1 MNNPTL
7 HPFQNMI
14 ITASIPMSQ
23 PSPKYVIHFQRCGIG
38 EKSWLKNKKT
48 CSFPH
53 INKATIQME
62 NQTIKKIE
70 TLFLCIEANVVTFVQ
85 NLNLRTLYLMR
96 HGHAL
101 SAEMGQAD
109 YARKLSEKGEADIA
123 HEAQILLNKSISF
136 DLVLCSPTERTQ
148 KTAGILVHGMGLKHE
163 IIEFETRLVNAS
175 PDQIFFC
182 IMEANPDS
190 NHLLVVAHNPG
201 ISNLAGML
209 STQTPILSFQPGG
222 IAAFQYPEARSWMEA
237 AQQEP
242 EFLWYVQP

>member
-1 MNNPTL
+1 MR
-7 HPFQNMI
+7 
-14 ITASIPMSQ
+14 ASN
-23 PSPKYVIHFQRCGIG
+23 H
-38 EKSWLKNKKT
+38 
-48 CSFPH
+48 
-53 INKATIQME
+53 KA
-62 NQTIKKIE
+62 NQAVKKIE
-70 TLFLCIEANVVTFVQ
+70 TLFWCIAANVLTFVQ
-85 NLNLRTLYLMR
+85 NLILRTLYLMR
-96 HGHAL
+96 HGQAL
-101 SAEMGQAD
+101 SAEMGQTD
-109 YARKLSEKGEADIA
+109 FYRKLSEKGEADIA
-123 HEAQILLNKSISF
+123 QEAQLLLEKAIQF

-182 IMEANPDS
+182 IMEANPEA

-222 IAAFQYPEARSWMEA
+222 IAAFHYPEARSWMEA

-242 EFLWYVQP
+242 DFLWYVQP